1 MSSSEEPV
9 LSSSVTLEG
18 RSLWFGTLK
27 LYEEELVVSGWTWT
41 GPVEERIAIDD
52 IALVEKWTVTLGP
65 NFRVHITDDRDPL
78 FGRIQKGAKFWELTL
93 EKHERI
99 DFRLRH

>member
-1 MSSSEEPV
+1 MSTSEEPV
-9 LSSSVTLEG
+9 LSSAVTLED
-18 RSLWFGTLK
+18 RSLWFGTLE

-41 GPVEERIAIDD
+41 GPMEERIAIDD

-65 NFRVHITDDRDPL
+65 NVRVHTTSDRDPL
-78 FGRIQKGAKFWELTL
+78 FGRIHKGAKFWELVL

-99 DFRLRH
+99 DLRLRH